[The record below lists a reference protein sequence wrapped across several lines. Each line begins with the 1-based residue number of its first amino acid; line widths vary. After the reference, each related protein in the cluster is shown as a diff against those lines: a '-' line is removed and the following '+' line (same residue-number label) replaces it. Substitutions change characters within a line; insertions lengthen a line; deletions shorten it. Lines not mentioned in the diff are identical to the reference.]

1 MLLHL
6 LKYQASACGVIPLW
20 NVWGLPT
27 VGTGAT
33 RSRETAETRGMRGKV
48 M

>member
-1 MLLHL
+1 MTADKVLSFGI
-6 LKYQASACGVIPLW
+6 KTAQQRTS
-20 NVWGLPT
+20 WGLPT

-48 M
+48 I